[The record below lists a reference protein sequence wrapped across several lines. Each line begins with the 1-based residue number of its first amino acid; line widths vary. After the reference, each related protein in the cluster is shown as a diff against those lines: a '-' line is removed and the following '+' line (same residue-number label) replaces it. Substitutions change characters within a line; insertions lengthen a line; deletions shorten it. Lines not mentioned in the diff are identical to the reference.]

1 MIKFIPNLL
10 TIFRIILVPFFVYFL
25 MSDFYSSKLYA
36 IIIFSVASISDLL
49 DGKIA
54 RKYGIITKFGTFMDP
69 LADKIL
75 VVSAFLSFV
84 LLGYIPLWMLIII
97 VFRDVI
103 VTLLRMLMEHNGMTM
118 VTSNIGKLKT
128 VIQMLSINLILF
140 YLITISYD
148 IDIIADFF
156 DKFSIIYFFMIIT
169 TFITLFTG
177 FDYFY
182 KNHKSIKMIIL
193 KRE

>member
-1 MIKFIPNLL
+1 
-10 TIFRIILVPFFVYFL
+10 
-25 MSDFYSSKLYA
+25 
-36 IIIFSVASISDLL
+36 
-49 DGKIA
+49 
-54 RKYGIITKFGTFMDP
+54 
-69 LADKIL
+69 
-75 VVSAFLSFV
+75 
-84 LLGYIPLWMLIII
+84 
-97 VFRDVI
+97 
-103 VTLLRMLMEHNGMTM
+103 
-118 VTSNIGKLKT
+118 
-128 VIQMLSINLILF
+128 MLSINLILF

-156 DKFSIIYFFMIIT
+156 DEFSIIYFFMIIT

>member
-1 MIKFIPNLL
+1 
-10 TIFRIILVPFFVYFL
+10 
-25 MSDFYSSKLYA
+25 
-36 IIIFSVASISDLL
+36 
-49 DGKIA
+49 
-54 RKYGIITKFGTFMDP
+54 MDP

-169 TFITLFTG
+169 TFITLYTG